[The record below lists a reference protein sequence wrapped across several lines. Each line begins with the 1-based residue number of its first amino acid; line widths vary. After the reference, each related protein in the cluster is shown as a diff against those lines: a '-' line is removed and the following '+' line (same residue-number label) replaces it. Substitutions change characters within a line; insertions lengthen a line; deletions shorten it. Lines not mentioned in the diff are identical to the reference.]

1 MSVVEIVRFVWI
13 CRQQSFK
20 SSPTSHQWCI
30 TALCSTVLLHFHWPE
45 SVWLVGFHHVTAA
58 FGSDWLCRLSC
69 VYILG
74 IAIKQL
80 LCPPILCL
88 LSYCVQ
94 LICIST
100 DFLKIRVHTNIIVEA
115 LIIFGKIFRFL
126 FSLSI
131 ICRNS
136 YLWLIY
142 DIGAVHL
149 IPEWNAFQCVVNIIN
164 PSVLTSPLSG
174 RVNITIELMLTKCVV
189 VGSKLSLHPLLKI
202 IEVATWLPLSTVW
215 STVWL
220 SRVSRDGTI
229 DIE

>member
-1 MSVVEIVRFVWI
+1 MHCCSVFNCFITFPLTGVRLIGRLSSRDCCIRFWLAVPAFVCLHARHCYQATAVSTNTLSVV
-13 CRQQSFK
+13 
-20 SSPTSHQWCI
+20 
-30 TALCSTVLLHFHWPE
+30 
-45 SVWLVGFHHVTAA
+45 
-58 FGSDWLCRLSC
+58 
-69 VYILG
+69 
-74 IAIKQL
+74 
-80 LCPPILCL
+80 ILC
-88 LSYCVQ
+88 YQ
-94 LICIST
+94 LICLST
-100 DFLKIRVHTNIIVEA
+100 DFLQIRVHTNIIVEA

-126 FSLSI
+126 FFLSS

-164 PSVLTSPLSG
+164 PLVLTSPLSG

-202 IEVATWLPLSTVW
+202 IEVATWLPLSTVR

-220 SRVSRDGTI
+220 SRMSRDGTI